1 MKLGDILKK
10 AGAAVIRDA
19 VPGGGLILD
28 MVNQFLPDDKKLPK
42 DATADQAT
50 AAIQSLTPDQQAMLM
65 SKELDVQIE
74 EVRSWTSI
82 QEALAK
88 ADEAGA
94 STRPWIAKLMAVT
107 VVAAISIFMVAWA
120 YAIGSKSSET
130 LKALSESW
138 EIMLMVIGT
147 PTTLLR
153 AYFGMRTEEKK
164 ARYGV
169 AVGAAPA
176 PAAGILGA
184 ILKR

>member
-28 MVNQFLPDDKKLPK
+28 MVNQFLPDDKKLPSN
-42 DATADQAT
+42 ATADQAT

-88 ADEAGA
+88 ADEAGS
-94 STRPWIAKLMAVT
+94 STRPWIAKLMAI
-107 VVAAISIFMVAWA
+107 VVVFAIVIFMGLWA
-120 YAIGSKSSET
+120 YAVGAKNNET
-130 LKALSESW
+130 LVAISDSW
-138 EIMLMVIGT
+138 EIMLAVLAT
-147 PTTLLR
+147 PTALLR

-176 PAAGILGA
+176 PATGILGA
-184 ILKR
+184 IFKR